1 MGLLIK
7 EYEELEKAQKKLT
20 NNTVTFNEIQRFLD
34 LMDKSGNKAE
44 VSSYIKNIGINS
56 MDELK
61 ASLNNNDRERNE
73 DIIKGLAIVGGAV
86 LVAWLLTRK

>member
-20 NNTVTFNEIQRFLD
+20 NNTATFNEIQRFLD